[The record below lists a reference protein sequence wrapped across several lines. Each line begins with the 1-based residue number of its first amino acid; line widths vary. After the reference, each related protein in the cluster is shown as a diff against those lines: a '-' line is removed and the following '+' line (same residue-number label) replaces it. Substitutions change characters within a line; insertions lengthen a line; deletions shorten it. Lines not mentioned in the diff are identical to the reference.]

1 MKRTLVLLVFFV
13 GVVISTRSAG
23 GSLSEA
29 YSKAA
34 LQTLQDIETDVST
47 TEQGMKAIFDP
58 LNAAAKTEPEKSM
71 TSVLHQVY
79 EQKLIDN
86 RLRKSEFDVLDE
98 ALNSSSPLIRDY
110 ISREQIAQYDRDDAS
125 MSKSEAACYAPL
137 KKALEERRGENPKA
151 CADWSALAAPAA
163 PAAKKSAD

>member
-1 MKRTLVLLVFFV
+1 MKRALVVVLIFFV
-13 GVVISTRSAG
+13 AAVISTRPAG
-23 GSLSEA
+23 GPLSEA

-34 LQTLQDIETDVST
+34 LQTLEAIETDVST

-98 ALNSSSPLIRDY
+98 ALNSNSPLIRDY
-110 ISREQIAQYDRDDAS
+110 ISREQIAQYDRDDAA

-137 KKALEERRGENPKA
+137 KKAIEERREENPKP

-163 PAAKKSAD
+163 PEKKSAD

>member
-13 GVVISTRSAG
+13 AAVISTRSAG
-23 GSLSEA
+23 GPLSEA

-34 LQTLQDIETDVST
+34 LQTLQAIETDVST

-71 TSVLHQVY
+71 NSVLHQVY

-110 ISREQIAQYDRDDAS
+110 ISREQIAQYDRDDAA
-125 MSKSEAACYAPL
+125 MSKSEAACFAPL
-137 KKALEERRGENPKA
+137 KKALEERREENPKP
-151 CADWSALAAPAA
+151 CADWSMLATAPE
-163 PAAKKSAD
+163 KKSAD